1 MNIGAY
7 SFEEFRQLAA
17 NFHGYAAPGLL
28 IGGYMV
34 EMAKRALPEGTL
46 FEAVVESAKCLPD
59 AVQLLSACST
69 GNQRLKV
76 HNLGRYAV
84 SLFDKYTGEGFRVSL
99 DAQKMRAWPELYA
112 WFFKQKPKKEQDSAR
127 LENEIRQ
134 AGDSICVIEPVTIR
148 RRFMGARHM
157 RSIAICPQCGEAYP
171 GEDGPVCRGCRGEAP
186 YVRAGRTVPEDVLP
200 AAAGERVWR
209 DAPGVR
215 VVPVEQAVGHVA
227 AHDMTR
233 IEPGAFKGPEFRAG
247 QRISVGD
254 ICRLQQMGRFHVAVL
269 EEPAVPPDTG
279 SATAPE
285 GSGPEPCAPAG
296 DSATGN
302 PARNP
307 ASGLAQDRA
316 YDLVHENDAAEAFA
330 KAMAGDGVTCS
341 LPPKEG
347 KIDFRAARDGLFCV
361 NRERLEAFNLVPEV
375 MAACRQDATLVREGA
390 ALAGTRAIPLFLHR
404 QTLEQALDRL
414 TGGSG
419 APLFEVRALR
429 RARVGI
435 LVTGTEVFQGIIKD
449 KFIPVI
455 SAKVVQLGSEVVAS
469 IIAPDEASAL
479 RAALDELIAAGADL
493 IVTTGGLSVD
503 PDDLTRQTLLD
514 AGLRD
519 VVHGVPVLPGTMSL
533 VGMMDGPHGPIQV
546 VGVPAC
552 ALYYK
557 TTFFDL
563 VLPRLLAG
571 REFTRLEAALMGEGG
586 YCLSCKVCSWPKC
599 SFGK

>member
-7 SFEEFRQLAA
+7 SFEEFRQLTA

-127 LENEIRQ
+127 LEEEIRQ
-134 AGDSICVIEPVTIR
+134 AGDSICVIEPITIK

-157 RSIAICPQCGEAYP
+157 RSIAVCPQCGEAYP

-186 YVRAGRTVPEDVLP
+186 YVRAARTVPADVLP
-200 AAAGERVWR
+200 PANRERVWR

-233 IEPGAFKGPEFRAG
+233 IEPGEFKGPEFRAG

-269 EEPAVPPDTG
+269 DDSAGDADTG
-279 SATAPE
+279 GAAAPE
-285 GSGPEPCAPAG
+285 VTGSDTCASAG
-296 DSATGN
+296 DSANGK
-302 PARNP
+302 PAH
-307 ASGLAQDRA
+307 
-316 YDLVHENDAAEAFA
+316 DLVHENDAAEAFA
-330 KAMAGDGVTCS
+330 RAMAGDGVTCS

-375 MAACRQDATLVREGA
+375 MAACRQDATRVREGA

-404 QTLEQALDRL
+404 HTLEQALDRL

-419 APLFEVRALR
+419 APLFEVRPLR

-455 SAKVVQLGSEVVAS
+455 SAKVVQLGSEVAAS
-469 IIAPDEASAL
+469 IIAPDEVPAL
-479 RAALDELIAAGADL
+479 RTALDELIAAGADL

-533 VGMMDGPHGPIQV
+533 VGTMDGPHGPIQV

-571 REFTRLEAALMGEGG
+571 REFTRREAASMGEGG
-586 YCLSCKVCSWPKC
+586 YCLSCKVCTWPKC